1 MCRPINFILVLL
13 LGSCFSFADRRDAW
27 LGGRVLGS
35 SQLKLAELRIIVL
48 PKSGSETLY
57 LAAED
62 LRQLLSDRCGA
73 DILIQSDGS
82 NPKLAVILER
92 VATSNPRSAYG
103 GFAISRQRTKV
114 YIRAATDEGLINGI
128 YAFCG
133 DVLGARWYWDG
144 PLGFQWVGEAPS
156 YFLKR
161 RWKEDPAFIHRQLH
175 PVDSDYGRRNRL
187 NSVYRFNHNLANV
200 FTQKLFEQEPEVFS
214 TIRGALRIPTGSG
227 ARDAQPHFV
236 NPQTV
241 EVAANAAISYFRENP
256 NIPSFSLSI
265 NDNVLFD
272 DTAATEE
279 AVRPL
284 DYFRSRPDYTDLVF
298 RFMNA
303 VADQVFDQEGM
314 WTTIDGQSRY
324 LTALAYY
331 WTEQSPSFE
340 IHPRVMPVLTSDRAQ
355 WHDPNYRAEDIAL
368 IERWASRGAEEIA
381 TWDYYFGA
389 PYPYPRQFNQ
399 WVSESLAMLE
409 QAGVNTFFSQAPAFW
424 GLDGPK
430 SWLAAQLLWNP
441 DKNTECLLDE
451 YYSNFFGPAA
461 DPIRQ
466 FYEIAEKHRN
476 ENEGKADWIKFYK
489 DESGIELFDT
499 NTLRSMRAKIGAA
512 EDLVADEEKYSA
524 RVSVVSDAFAFTER
538 YAAFHWARREMIEA
552 SLDIFAGLRSNLG
565 LLEEKVGIYTA
576 RKKSYLNLA
585 EKLLED
591 PLHQNLKAFLNV
603 KQSDPLKLA
612 EAAQQFL
619 DGLELDQMQPI
630 LDNVDLR
637 NGPLPPKPRDF
648 LGPDLPDI
656 SGWNFDFR
664 ASELL
669 TIQSAET
676 VKLNER
682 GIFVSGAD
690 ILSVFRDVSIQG
702 GLRYYLDVDASWKV
716 SPDNRTQIRV
726 NWYDAEGKTV
736 LVDVLLQLPNG
747 ASRESQRI
755 LLALNA
761 PSGAARA
768 RIHFTTSRQYPG
780 DFLALTRV
788 DLRQSD

>member
-1 MCRPINFILVLL
+1 MCRALTFTLALL
-13 LGSCFSFADRRDAW
+13 LGTCFAQADRRDAW

-35 SQLKLAELRIIVL
+35 SQLRLEELRVIKL
-48 PKSGSETLY
+48 PRSGSETLR

-62 LRQLLSDRCGA
+62 LKRLLSDRCGA
-73 DILIQSDGS
+73 AVVIQSDRS
-82 NPKLAVILER
+82 DAKRSVILEL
-92 VATSNPRSAYG
+92 VATPKPIRAHG
-103 GFAISRQRTKV
+103 GFTISRERTQI
-114 YIRAATDEGLINGI
+114 YIRAITEDGLINGI
-128 YAFCG
+128 YTFCS
-133 DVLGARWYWDG
+133 DILGARWYWDG
-144 PLGFQWVGEAPS
+144 PLGFQWVGEIPS
-156 YFLKR
+156 HFPEQVWR
-161 RWKEDPAFIHRQLH
+161 ERPAFAHRQLH

-187 NSVYRFNHNLANV
+187 NSIYRFNHNLANV
-200 FTQKLFEQEPEVFS
+200 FTQELFEQEPEVFPA
-214 TIRGALRIPTGSG
+214 IRGALRIPKGSG
-227 ARDAQPHFV
+227 SRDAQPQFA
-236 NPQTV
+236 NPRTV
-241 EVAANAAISYFRENP
+241 EVAADAVINYFKENP
-256 NIPSFSLSI
+256 TTPSFSLSI

-279 AVRPL
+279 MVSPL
-284 DYFRSRPDYTDLVF
+284 SYFRRRPNYTDLVF

-303 VADQVFDQEGM
+303 VAVQVFDQAGM

-355 WHDPNYRAEDIAL
+355 WHDPDYRADDIAL
-368 IERWASRGAEEIA
+368 IDRWANCGAERIA

-399 WVSESLAMLE
+399 WISESLAILE
-409 QAGVNTFFSQAPAFW
+409 QAGVDTFFSQAPAFW

-430 SWLAAQLLWNP
+430 SWLASQLLWNP
-441 DKNTECLLDE
+441 KKDAEALLDE
-451 YYSNFFGPAA
+451 YYTNFFGLGANS
-461 DPIRQ
+461 IRQ
-466 FYEIAEKHRN
+466 FYEIAEQHRN
-476 ENEGKADWIKFYK
+476 KNEGEADWIKFYK
-489 DESGIELFDT
+489 DEAGIELFDT
-499 NTLRSMRAKIGAA
+499 DTLQVMRAKIEEAV
-512 EDLVADEEKYSA
+512 ELVAENTKYAA
-524 RVSVVSDAFAFTER
+524 RLTVVSDAFAFTEQ
-538 YAAFHWARREMIEA
+538 YAVFHQARKEMVDA
-552 SLDIFAGLRSNLG
+552 SLDILAGSNPNSG
-565 LLEEKVGIYTA
+565 FLEEKVESYQVL
-576 RKKSYLNLA
+576 RKSYLSLA
-585 EKLLED
+585 ARLLED
-591 PLHQNLKAFLNV
+591 PLHVKLRAFLDV
-603 KQSDPLKLA
+603 RQSDPLRLA
-612 EAAQQFL
+612 EGARQSISDL
-619 DGLELDQMQPI
+619 RLDQFQPVF
-630 LDNVDLR
+630 DNVDLR
-637 NGPLPPKPRDF
+637 NGPLPPRPRDF

-664 ASELL
+664 ASEFL
-669 TIQSAET
+669 TVQSAET

-682 GIFVSGAD
+682 GISVSGAD
-690 ILSVFRDVSIQG
+690 IFSIFRDVSIQG

-736 LVDVLLQLPNG
+736 LVDVPLQLPNG

-761 PSGAARA
+761 PSGAVRA